1 MILGSKK
8 IHAYYAELLSRIPG
22 LHWNVGA
29 GANGPILF
37 RSDMGIQGMVMPL
50 VDDGS

>member
-8 IHAYYAELLSRIPG
+8 IHAYYAELLSRFLACIGTSVP
-22 LHWNVGA
+22 A
-29 GANGPILF
+29 RNGPILF